1 MTKNKTPDANGVKV
15 VFKGRLM
22 LSGEDGH
29 TLYLAQ
35 HGYLEDSP
43 LVERIK
49 GYLWPAG
56 EFASVRYATASTP
69 IDEGKFIDLEIR
81 TSLGETEAKYYERYS
96 DLTGYL
102 WTDEE
107 LKVGGHDLL
116 NELKTYADQYLYLEI
131 TFYKQLPPGLK
142 G

>member
-1 MTKNKTPDANGVKV
+1 
-15 VFKGRLM
+15 M